1 MGPVSGPHLREYGAH
16 FPDSRR
22 YGYAGDVFRDRMDR
36 PDLSGSCAAHRRK
49 IRNREPYDEPP
60 TRMAAEPEG
69 FQGGCERFGQFV
81 GGYHRKTGAVFPRT
95 GLFDPQ
101 QQSLGF
107 RGYPGVRDR
116 GRLFGVSGASRAR
129 RHPFL
134 RQGRAECYQP

>member
-1 MGPVSGPHLREYGAH
+1 MYILTFDVEEWFHLLDNDSTRSEAEWVRYPVRIYENME
-16 FPDSRR
+16 RI
-22 YGYAGDVFRDRMDR
+22 FRILEDTDTRATFFVIGWIAR
-36 PDLSGSCAAHRRK
+36 TYPDLV
-49 IRNREPYDEPP
+49 
-60 TRMAAEPEG
+60 
-69 FQGGCERFGQFV
+69 RFGQFV

-101 QQSLGF
+101 QRSLGF

-134 RQGRAECYQP
+134 RQGHAECYQP